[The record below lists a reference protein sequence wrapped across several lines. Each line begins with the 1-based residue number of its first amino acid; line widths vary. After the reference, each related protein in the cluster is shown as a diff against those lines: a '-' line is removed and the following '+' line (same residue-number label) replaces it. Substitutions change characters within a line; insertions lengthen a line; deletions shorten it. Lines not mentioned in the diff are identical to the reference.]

1 MGILRNGF
9 YTRGYKTTE
18 EIYDMLGM
26 RYGDTVFD
34 TTRKEKRVYDG
45 QVWVSG
51 NMITKSFVFG
61 GTVIGGIEYKDSAK
75 SGQMVGYRVN
85 PLNPGDQV
93 ISTGFP
99 SSGGGNENAIGF
111 MQFPINRSYGNSI
124 SSTVWGAVQYSGEG
138 FVWLANSGANTLGQ
152 YVVAQTP
159 PTYGG
164 VPGNYYY
171 FVGFNNSNVSPNPNE
186 VGVYTYASPAATV
199 VTSSSGGFTGSIYI
213 NKALIR
219 FGEIN

>member
-18 EIYDMLGM
+18 EIYDMIGM

-51 NMITKSFVFG
+51 NMIAKSFKRNDY
-61 GTVIGGIEYKDSAK
+61 VIGSITYKDTAK
-75 SGQMVGYRVN
+75 SGQMVGYYTGSLDGSEVK
-85 PLNPGDQV
+85 
-93 ISTGFP
+93 STNG

-111 MQFPINRSYGNSI
+111 MQFPINRSYGI
-124 SSTVWGAVQYSGEG
+124 GPLPAAVQYSGEG

-152 YVVAQTP
+152 YVIPQTP

-186 VGVYTYASPAATV
+186 VGVYMYASPAATV

-213 NKALIR
+213 NKASIR